1 MLFWS
6 CWFSSFVDAA
16 QLKNITKSSLL
27 LRPVSFISA
36 YAKFS
41 EKITFIKYVCVS
53 GAKWM
58 TPSFSFV
65 LPVEPFWK
73 LNVGASDKPIQPI
86 VLFWLDDKPV
96 EN

>member
-1 MLFWS
+1 MLFCS

-16 QLKNITKSSLL
+16 QLKNITKSSFL

-53 GAKWM
+53 GAK
-58 TPSFSFV
+58 
-65 LPVEPFWK
+65 
-73 LNVGASDKPIQPI
+73 
-86 VLFWLDDKPV
+86 
-96 EN
+96 